1 MAKHLA
7 NIVHCILTVL
17 TASLIAAWVGGCS
30 DSVSVP
36 NILKSNRS
44 FHQKFG
50 LEARN
55 FFADPDV
62 LRLCRVIEDNDLFE
76 LRGLIDAGVD
86 VNARGKDNVTPL
98 LWAYPDNK
106 PERFELL
113 LAAGA
118 DPNVKLTGNLGVRA
132 AFRPGESVTSKS
144 AKSFFPKHFDLVM
157 QYGGDPNITN
167 EHGDP
172 LLHQAIFFG
181 AGDVHQRVRKL
192 IECGADVNALDSAG
206 WPPTITAIGA
216 FQQYDVVMLLL
227 DLGCDHTT
235 FQQGTRRKLI
245 HAVTARENR
254 LKYHSPEEQASHQRL
269 LQRLIDLGEDAEAAR
284 QDNARWSN
292 PLGATPPLVDPFK
305 RSWEK

>member
-1 MAKHLA
+1 MDTHFNAPTVILSIAMLSTVMAP
-7 NIVHCILTVL
+7 
-17 TASLIAAWVGGCS
+17 GCS
-30 DSVSVP
+30 DPFSAIKGMSQS
-36 NILKSNRS
+36 KT
-44 FHQKFG
+44 FHQKFN
-50 LEARN
+50 LRPDL
-55 FFADPDV
+55 FFSDPK
-62 LRLCRVIEDNDLFE
+62 LIELCVAIEQNDLAAMKRILDE
-76 LRGLIDAGVD
+76 GVD

-106 PERFELL
+106 PERLELL

-157 QYGGDPNITN
+157 QYGGDPNISN
-167 EHGDP
+167 ERGDP

-216 FQQYDVVMLLL
+216 FQQYDVAMLLL
-227 DLGCDHTT
+227 DLGCDHTAV
-235 FQQGTRRKLI
+235 QKGTQRKLI

-254 LKYHSPEEQASHQRL
+254 LKHHSPEKQASHQRL
-269 LQRLIDLGEDAEAAR
+269 LQRLIDLGEDADAAR

-292 PLGATPPLVDPFK
+292 PLGAKPPLVDPFK